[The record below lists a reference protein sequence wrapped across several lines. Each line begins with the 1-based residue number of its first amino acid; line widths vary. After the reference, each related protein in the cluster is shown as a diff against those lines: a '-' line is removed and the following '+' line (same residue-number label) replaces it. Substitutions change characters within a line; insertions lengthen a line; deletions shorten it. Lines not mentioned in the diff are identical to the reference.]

1 MPPTFARID
10 KRRTDSNRSN
20 LNKRFAIL
28 KDHNGVIVL
37 RNGRQIDVVTK
48 GAPTTFRN
56 NDRYIGVEVDFPP
69 TLDDRS

>member
-1 MPPTFARID
+1 MSPTFARME
-10 KRRTDSNRSN
+10 KRRTDSHP
-20 LNKRFAIL
+20 LGIWNKRFSIL

-56 NDRYIGVEVDFPP
+56 
-69 TLDDRS
+69 